1 MAISTNLVSGLSSGF
16 DWRSM
21 IDQLIAIDHGRVDLV
36 AGRKFEYESQLAE
49 WQNVNTMLLS
59 LKTASGALSTESAFN
74 VYTSGTTSSSETGTP
89 TAASSL
95 LTVSTNTSVSPGL
108 YNIKVNNL
116 AQSEKISSTNYAAT
130 DTALGL
136 IGDILVSGNVVNIV
150 STDTL
155 ADVKDKI
162 NSVNTGSDPSNVTA
176 SIVSHSST
184 NYHLIL
190 TSDETGEDGLNVLEG
205 AYSGGHN
212 ILEEMGFI
220 SSSTTIKT
228 ATSDGAKSDLF
239 DSSSGAIKTLLGLT
253 SAPGATIVK
262 IGGLDVS
269 IDLSSAAESLTTIAQ
284 KIDALAGISAE
295 VISETVSGET
305 KYRID
310 ISGTT
315 SFTENVGGNG
325 NVLQTLGILE
335 GTYGTVAD
343 VHSGSVNYASG
354 GASVVAG
361 TTFAN
366 IFTGILRGDVAN
378 TEVGGVIPISDTTT
392 WNNINGF
399 TFDNTEI
406 ITVSGND
413 RDGAAVSDTYSLVD
427 KGAVALSD
435 FLDWVEDLYGDST
448 TVDAYFDSSGRLIVE
463 DLQSGSSQM
472 SVTVDPDDPTL
483 EFNTPATAF
492 GNNITD
498 GDTISISGTQGD
510 GTTVSTITYTITDAD
525 TNTIDDLLDKIN
537 NTTDGFG
544 KTDTRIATAGIS
556 AGKLIIT
563 DGTAGNSQLSLTLIA
578 NNEGGGS
585 LDFGE
590 ISMLTEGRSMQVAAG
605 EDAEIVVDNVTIT
618 DSSNTIEDVIAGATL
633 NLVGE
638 DSDTTVTLKIERDL
652 ASIKSKIEDMVSAYN
667 SIMDY
672 INIQFTYDEDNDQV
686 GGILF
691 GDGTLSTIKSELINT
706 VTRTITGASS
716 GCNKLAHIGI
726 TLDVVDTDE
735 GEYNKLNLVIDDDG
749 ADDNDLMDY
758 LETNF
763 DDVRKLFIASGFSPY
778 SNLTYVGHTDDTE
791 GGAYNVTISQPATR
805 GTTTGSNALAGT
817 IADSETVTLTDFA
830 TGRVATVDLTV
841 GMDITDVVNAINSD
855 FAKEYTEQLTGAGE
869 NAGVTSSTLFNDA
882 LVDGENND
890 VITFS
895 GTRRNGL
902 SVSGSYTISDATTET
917 VGNLLEAIEDMY
929 EDEVTVAL
937 DGTGKIVI
945 ADTQTGDSNLSF
957 SIDTTEL
964 GVLDFGAVSTTTEGR
979 YAMTITASKT
989 VGNELLLTHNTYGTG
1004 QQVAAKSEDGLDA
1017 LGLNTAT
1024 KVWGENI
1031 AGTINGL
1038 AATGRGQN
1046 LLLDSDGNN
1055 ADGLSISYTGTS
1067 TIAETTF
1074 TLTLGMGELL
1084 DRRLGFIT
1092 NTSDGYVTYKKTS
1105 LGNSIDS
1112 FETQI
1117 ENMEARLNR
1126 KMEAMIN
1133 RFVAMELALA
1143 NIQNQ
1148 GQWLMA
1154 QVSGSLSGW
1163 GSL

>member
-585 LDFGE
+585 LNFGE

-605 EDAEIVVDNVTIT
+605 EDAEIVVDNVIIT
-618 DSSNTIEDVIAGATL
+618 NSSNTIEDVIAGATL

-638 DSDTTVTLKIERDL
+638 DSDTTVTLKVERDL
-652 ASIKSKIEDMVSAYN
+652 ASIKSKIEGMVSAYN

-672 INIQFTYDEDNDQV
+672 INIQFTYDEDTEQV

-706 VTRTITGASS
+706 VTRTVAGASS
-716 GCNKLAHIGI
+716 DYNKLALIGI
-726 TLDVVDTDE
+726 ALDVVDTDE

-758 LETNF
+758 LKTNF
-763 DDVRKLFIASGFSPY
+763 DDVRKLFIASGSSPY
-778 SNLTYVGHTDDTE
+778 SNLTYISHTDDTE
-791 GGAYNVTISQPATR
+791 GGAYDVTISTAATR
-805 GTTTGSNALAGT
+805 GTTTGSVALAGT

>member
-1 MAISTNLVSGLSSGF
+1 MSISTNLISGLSSGF

-21 IDQLIAIDHGRVDLV
+21 IDQLIAIDRGRVDLV
-36 AGRKFEYESQLAE
+36 EDRKSEYESQLAE

-59 LKTASGALSTESAFN
+59 LKTASAALSTESAFN
-74 VYTSGTTSSSETGTP
+74 VYTSGTTSSSESGTP

-95 LTVSTNTSVSPGL
+95 LTVSTNTSVSPAL
-108 YNIKVNNL
+108 YNIAVNNL

-130 DTALGL
+130 DTALSL
-136 IGDILVSGNVVNIV
+136 TGDILVSGKVVNIV

-155 ADVKDKI
+155 SDIKDKI
-162 NSVNTGSDPSNVTA
+162 NAVNTGSDASNVTA

-190 TSDETGEDGLNVLEG
+190 TSDDTGEDGLNILEG
-205 AYSGGHN
+205 AYDSGDN

-220 SSSTTIKT
+220 SGSTTIKT

-262 IGGLDVS
+262 VGGLDVS

-295 VISETVSGET
+295 VVSEETVSGDT

-310 ISGTT
+310 VSGTT

-325 NVLQTLGILE
+325 NVLQTLGILQ
-335 GTYGTVAD
+335 GTYGTVAE
-343 VHSGSVNYASG
+343 VHAGTVALQDGTDTLIDNDNANLGTNLTALKVGGSSVN
-354 GASVVAG
+354 VA
-361 TTFAN
+361 A
-366 IFTGILRGDVAN
+366 
-378 TEVGGVIPISDTTT
+378 
-392 WNNINGF
+392 
-399 TFDNTEI
+399 
-406 ITVSGND
+406 
-413 RDGAAVSDTYSLVD
+413 
-427 KGAVALSD
+427 
-435 FLDWVEDLYGDST
+435 
-448 TVDAYFDSSGRLIVE
+448 
-463 DLQSGSSQM
+463 
-472 SVTVDPDDPTL
+472 
-483 EFNTPATAF
+483 
-492 GNNITD
+492 
-498 GDTISISGTQGD
+498 GDTITISG
-510 GTTVSTITYTITDAD
+510 
-525 TNTIDDLLDKIN
+525 K
-537 NTTDGFG
+537 
-544 KTDTRIATAGIS
+544 KP
-556 AGKLIIT
+556 
-563 DGTAGNSQLSLTLIA
+563 DGTAITSTDLIVNTDVTTVQDLMTEIQNLYTGVGNTVTVSFEDGKITITA
-578 NNEGGGS
+578 DTAGNNQMKVSVISDNDNGGT

-590 ISMLTEGRSMQVAAG
+590 ISMVAEGRNMQVAAG

-618 DSSNTIEDVIAGATL
+618 NSSNTIEDVIAGATL
-633 NLVGE
+633 NLVGA

-672 INIQFTYDEDNDQV
+672 INVQFTYDEDSEQV

-706 VTRTITGASS
+706 VTRTVAGASS
-716 GCNKLAHIGI
+716 AYNKLAFIGI

-735 GEYNKLNLVIDDDG
+735 GEYNKLNLIIDDDG

-758 LETNF
+758 LKTNF
-763 DDVRKLFIASGFSPY
+763 NDVRKLFIASGSSPY

-791 GGAYNVTISQPATR
+791 GGAYTVAISQPATR
-805 GTTTGSNALAGT
+805 GTTTGSAALAGQ
-817 IADSETVTLTDFA
+817 ILVGEGVTLTDFA
-830 TGRVATVDLTV
+830 TGRVATVNLTV
-841 GMDITDVVNAINSD
+841 GMYINDVVNAINSE

-869 NAGVTSSTLFNDA
+869 NAGVTSSTLFNA
-882 LVDGENND
+882 GSVGGEDND
-890 VITFS
+890 VIAFS

-945 ADTQTGDSNLSF
+945 TDTQTGDSKLSF

-964 GVLDFGAVSTTTEGR
+964 GDLDFGAVSTTTEGR

-1004 QQVAAKSEDGLDA
+1004 QQAATMSDGGDA

-1024 KVWGENI
+1024 KVWGKNV

-1046 LLLDSDGNN
+1046 LSLDSDGNN

-1105 LGNSIDS
+1105 IGNSIDG
-1112 FETQI
+1112 FKTQI
-1117 ENMEARLNR
+1117 EQMEASLNR
-1126 KMEAMIN
+1126 KMEVMIN
-1133 RFVAMELALA
+1133 RFVAMELSLRK
-1143 NIQNQ
+1143 IQNQ
-1148 GQWLMA
+1148 SQWLAA
-1154 QVSGSLSGW
+1154 QISASYSGW
-1163 GSL
+1163 V